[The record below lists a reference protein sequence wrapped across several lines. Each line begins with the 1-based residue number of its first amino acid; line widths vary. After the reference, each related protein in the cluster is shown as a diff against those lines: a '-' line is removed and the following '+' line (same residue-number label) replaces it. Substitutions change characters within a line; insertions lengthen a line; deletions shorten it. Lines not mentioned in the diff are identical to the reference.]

1 MSNTQGKEQ
10 ASKSPSVHPNSGE
23 EVMEGNQADQSGS
36 FSLRIL
42 FLVIFVIC
50 ASWLMIS
57 DVVPTILYLV
67 GVKP

>member
-1 MSNTQGKEQ
+1 
-10 ASKSPSVHPNSGE
+10 
-23 EVMEGNQADQSGS
+23 MEGNQADQSGS

-50 ASWLMIS
+50 ASWLMFS
-57 DVVPTILYLV
+57 DIVPTVLYLV

>member
-10 ASKSPSVHPNSGE
+10 ASKSPSVQPNSGE
-23 EVMEGNQADQSGS
+23 DVMEGNQADQSGS

-57 DVVPTILYLV
+57 DVVPTVLYLV

>member
-1 MSNTQGKEQ
+1 
-10 ASKSPSVHPNSGE
+10 
-23 EVMEGNQADQSGS
+23 MEGNQADQSGS